1 MKEILYVYQLLTIRA
16 NFVEF
21 SDLILLPAIQR
32 GSILSKATGILRVD
46 LGSIKRIERRLQI
59 DKAVWQTDSSRGTE
73 IGLLMTSRSS
83 RSCVKVHVIY
93 VYINFIRIVIT
104 SLRFDK

>member
-16 NFVEF
+16 NFIEF
-21 SDLILLPAIQR
+21 SYFYLLFNAAVSYRRRQV
-32 GSILSKATGILRVD
+32 LRVD
-46 LGSIKRIERRLQI
+46 LGSIKRIERRLKI
-59 DKAVWQTDSSRGTE
+59 DKAVWQTGSSRGTE

-93 VYINFIRIVIT
+93 VYINFIRIIT